1 MSKVINISLDT
12 KSVKQAIKEINKVQ
26 KKLSNQVPKVYL
38 TKCVDYI
45 VAKAN
50 EYLMQVNMDSSI
62 IADIQTH
69 WMVEHYGN
77 NQIRLVNNSD
87 KAVFVEFGVGIVG
100 QQNAHP
106 NSYKTN
112 YEYNIPTKAKKL
124 DGSWVFELDKDNA
137 VDLVVGRYR
146 TVRETQRGNQVIK
159 TKGSPANLY
168 LYNAIMDFQTTGAYK
183 RLWQETL
190 EQTL

>member
-1 MSKVINISLDT
+1 MSKIINISLDT
-12 KSVKQAIKEINKVQ
+12 RSVKQAIKEINKVQ
-26 KKLSNQVPKVYL
+26 KKLSKQVPKVYL
-38 TKCVDYI
+38 TKCIDYI

-50 EYLMQVNMDSSI
+50 EYLMQVNMDNSI

-69 WMVEHYGN
+69 WTIEHIGN

-87 KAVFVEFGVGIVG
+87 KAVFVEFGVGMIG

-106 NSYKTN
+106 NSYATN
-112 YEYNIPTKAKKL
+112 YEYNIPTRAKNSA
-124 DGSWVFELDKDNA
+124 GYWAFEVDKEKG
-137 VDLVVGRYR
+137 VDLVANYYR
-146 TVRETQRGNQVIK
+146 VRQKKSGTDVAI

-183 RLWQETL
+183 KLWQETL